1 MKNEKTQSTY
11 NGTPKEPSGIHKTA
25 PNQCNCTAINRFSFE
40 EVIHKEMDIQGS
52 TRYQLTKDAG
62 ESGGWAYTILKNGNP
77 NISTASKIAGLL
89 QGRLLIEFPGR
100 IYELKPA
107 DE

>member
-1 MKNEKTQSTY
+1 MENKKPQPTFNGSPKTPS
-11 NGTPKEPSGIHKTA
+11 GSPKEA
-25 PNQCNCTAINRFSFE
+25 CNCTPLNRLSFE
-40 EVIHKEMDIQGS
+40 EVVHKEMDIQGS